1 MFFKLYIPMSSLLIC
16 WAVPSKKVTT
26 NVLNVCS
33 WFDMRTINVLCGAIC
48 PLCVIRGEPNHAPV
62 LPLKNPSAYTLLSF
76 RLFSRNNYLFC
87 LCSAGLGFL
96 WEQTPGLAVGHLV
109 ALTFL
114 QLQLNCIYS
123 DFWELREL
131 CAKNVQNFYVKIHGE
146 IDCQSWL
153 LLTPFFN
160 LAMVQGYTEVTGCG
174 GTD

>member
-1 MFFKLYIPMSSLLIC
+1 MYC
-16 WAVPSKKVTT
+16 V
-26 NVLNVCS
+26 
-33 WFDMRTINVLCGAIC
+33 GAIC

-62 LPLKNPSAYTLLSF
+62 LPLKNPSAYTSLSF
-76 RLFSRNNYLFC
+76 RLFSRKQLFI
-87 LCSAGLGFL
+87 LSLLG
-96 WEQTPGLAVGHLV
+96 WSWISVRADTAGHLV
-109 ALTFL
+109 TLNFL
-114 QLQLNCIYS
+114 QLQLKCIYS
-123 DFWELREL
+123 EFWELREL